1 MLGHPI
7 TSGRWL
13 LKASAKAQ
21 LLTLSRQ
28 AIIPTGARGTRHA
41 SHLSFFMRG
50 ISTLALIA
58 VAAGGAVELNKA
70 NFDEQVHNS
79 GKGAFVKFQAP
90 W

>member
-1 MLGHPI
+1 
-7 TSGRWL
+7 
-13 LKASAKAQ
+13 
-21 LLTLSRQ
+21 
-28 AIIPTGARGTRHA
+28 
-41 SHLSFFMRG
+41 MRG